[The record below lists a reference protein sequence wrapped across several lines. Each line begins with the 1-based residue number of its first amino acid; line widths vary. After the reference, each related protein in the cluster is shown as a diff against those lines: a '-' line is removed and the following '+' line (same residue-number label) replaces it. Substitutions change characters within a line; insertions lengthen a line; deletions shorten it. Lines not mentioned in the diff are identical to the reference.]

1 MGAVAS
7 MFMEADRVFD
17 RTAARCLAPRK
28 PLKVSEWSDTH
39 RRLSQKGSAE
49 PGQWRTSRNPP
60 LREPMDALSARSPVR
75 EVVLKW
81 PIQFG
86 KTEVALNFI
95 GYSMDHDPGP
105 IMVALPGDVPMQ
117 KWISQKL
124 HPMIEETP
132 AVRAALASVSSRDA
146 SNTRTFK
153 DFEGGQLYIEH
164 AGSPARLKSTTV
176 KKLIVDELDEFA
188 VNLSSGD
195 DPVDLLDGRT
205 SSFPATKK
213 QLYISTPGLSGVSRI
228 DAKFERSDQR
238 YYHVPCP
245 HCGHEQPLVK
255 DGLTW
260 TSGYRQVWYVCRDCG
275 AVIDEH
281 HKTDMIANGRWIPKN
296 PESRIRG
303 YHINALYYPLG
314 LGPRW
319 IDLAEMWRDAQN
331 DPAKLKTFINDRLAE
346 TWEDP
351 SMRALRN
358 NAIADR
364 AEPYAL
370 RTAPAGVLLVTAGV
384 DTQDNRLAV
393 HITGWGRGMTSWT
406 LDYVELMGDPAG
418 REVWAALTDLINT
431 PIEHESGALIRVD
444 ATAIDAGGHRTDF
457 VYDYVRSPKI
467 RRPMAIFGAV
477 PNNAPVLS
485 KGKLLDQ
492 TRTGR
497 SDRRGI
503 KIYHVGTVAVKHR
516 LYSILSADADKSQ
529 ENRKAHFSADLPPEY
544 FAGLISESY
553 NPSKNRFEKRRGAR
567 NEPLDTWVYSY
578 AAAHHPEVRAH
589 RKSRSDWDQLQ
600 ARLGQTKQQQS
611 NTTAPVDKPAAQSGP
626 ESASDDGFG
635 SDDWNL

>member
-1 MGAVAS
+1 
-7 MFMEADRVFD
+7 MFADPSGLYD
-17 RTAARCLAPRK
+17 RTASRCLAPRK
-28 PLKVSEWSDTH
+28 PLTVSQWADTH

-75 EVVLKW
+75 EVVLKF

-105 IMVALPGDVPMQ
+105 MMVALPGDVPMQ

-124 HPMIEETP
+124 HPMIEESP
-132 AVRAALASVSSRDA
+132 VVRQALASVASRDA

-188 VNLSSGD
+188 VNLASGD
-195 DPVDLLDGRT
+195 DPVDLLNGRT

-213 QLYISTPGLSGVSRI
+213 ELYISTPGLTGVSRI
-228 DAKFERSDQR
+228 DAKFNKSDQR
-238 YYHVPCP
+238 RYYVPCP
-245 HCGHEQPLVK
+245 HCGHEQHLQW
-255 DGLTW
+255 DGLQW
-260 TSGYRQVWYVCRDCG
+260 SRDLKQVWYVCRDCG
-275 AVIDEH
+275 SVIDEH
-281 HKTDMIANGRWIPKN
+281 HKTEMIERGRWVPEN
-296 PESRIRG
+296 PGARIRG

-319 IDLAEMWRDAQN
+319 IDLAEMWREAQN
-331 DPAKLKTFINDRLAE
+331 DHAKLKTFINDRLAE

-351 SMRALRN
+351 AMRALKN

-364 AEPYAL
+364 AEPYRL
-370 RTAPAGVLLVTAGV
+370 RTAPNGVLLVTAGV

-393 HITGWGRGMTSWT
+393 HITGWGRGMTAWT
-406 LDYVELMGDPAG
+406 LDYVELLGDPAEP
-418 REVWAALTDLINT
+418 EVWCALTDLINT

-457 VYDYVRSPKI
+457 VYDYVRARKI
-467 RRPMAIFGAV
+467 RRPMAIFGAK

-485 KGKLLDQ
+485 KGKLLDH
-492 TRTGR
+492 TRSGR

-503 KIYHVGTVAVKHR
+503 KIHHVGTVAVKHR
-516 LYSILSADADKSQ
+516 LYSLLSSDADKAP
-529 ENRKAHFSADLPPEY
+529 EARKVHFSADLPPEY
-544 FAGLISESY
+544 FVGLISESY
-553 NPSKNRFEKRRGAR
+553 NPSKNRFELRRGVR
-567 NEPLDTWVYSY
+567 NEPLDTWVYAY
-578 AAAHHPEVRAH
+578 AAAHHPEIRAH
-589 RKSRSDWDQLQ
+589 RKSRSDWDRLRE
-600 ARLGQTKQQQS
+600 RLGRVEPQRPE
-611 NTTAPVDKPAAQSGP
+611 APKDDKPAVQTAD
-626 ESASDDGFG
+626 ASPADDGSGFG
-635 SDDWNL
+635 SDEWNL